1 MAGKEKITL
10 KEGETYLIEGIP
22 VIYEFT
28 ESSKHYFQKIDKDG
42 NPQGRLRVIMGDPD
56 QVASMLIKR
65 AARYTT
71 R

>member
-1 MAGKEKITL
+1 M
-10 KEGETYLIEGIP
+10 
-22 VIYEFT
+22 IYEFT

-42 NPQGRLRVIMGDPD
+42 NPKGRLRVIMGDPD

-71 R
+71 Q